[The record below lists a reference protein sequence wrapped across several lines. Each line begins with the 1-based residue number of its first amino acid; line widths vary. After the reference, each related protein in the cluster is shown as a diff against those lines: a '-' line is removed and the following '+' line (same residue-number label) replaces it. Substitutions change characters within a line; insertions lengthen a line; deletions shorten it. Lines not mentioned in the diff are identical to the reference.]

1 MGGATDTHV
10 CRREQRIIIYPPKL
24 TVALHRAVNT
34 IYQWRTRAMA
44 DVGRGIAL
52 HLRIAKSIR

>member
-1 MGGATDTHV
+1 VFEKVDTFWTYQ
-10 CRREQRIIIYPPKL
+10 QRIIVYPPKP
-24 TVALHRAVNT
+24 TAALHGAIKT

-44 DVGRGIAL
+44 DVGRGIAP